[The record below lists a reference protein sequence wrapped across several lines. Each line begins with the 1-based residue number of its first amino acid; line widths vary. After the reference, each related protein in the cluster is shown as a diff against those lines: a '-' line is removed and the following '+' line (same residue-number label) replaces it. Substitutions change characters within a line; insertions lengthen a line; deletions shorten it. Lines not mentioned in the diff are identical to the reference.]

1 MLVVHHLGVSQ
12 SERIVWLCEE
22 LGLDYVLR
30 RHERDPVTRL
40 APPALRDLH
49 PAGTAP
55 VIEEGGLV
63 LGESAAIVEHLLD
76 RHGRGRLRPAPDH
89 PDRPHYLYW
98 FHFANGTLQAQL
110 HRLMLVR
117 RLEPTADNPVLRAAE
132 ERRERSLAMVDRRL
146 ADHPWLAGE
155 AFTAAD
161 IMALFCFTTMR
172 HFLPYDIAP
181 YPALRTYLQR
191 AGARDAYRR
200 AMEKGD
206 PGMAL
211 LLT

>member
-22 LGLDYVLR
+22 LGLDYVLQ

-40 APPALRDLH
+40 APPALRALH

-55 VIEEGGLV
+55 VIEEDGLV
-63 LGESAAIVEHLLD
+63 LGESAAIVEHILD
-76 RHGRGRLRPAPDH
+76 RHGQGRLRPAPDH
-89 PDRPHYLYW
+89 PDRPHFLYW

-110 HRLMLVR
+110 HRLMLIR
-117 RLEPTADNPVLRAAE
+117 RLEPPAENPILRAAE
-132 ERRERSLAMVDRRL
+132 ERRERSLAMVERRL
-146 ADHPWLAGE
+146 AEHPWLAGD

-181 YPALRTYLQR
+181 YPGLQAYLQR
-191 AGARDAYRR
+191 AGAREAYRR
-200 AMEKGD
+200 AMGKGD